1 MIKLEPPQGDET
13 RHWGPPF
20 EAGIASYFIGVNR
33 NKTGLT
39 IDLSQQEGQDF
50 VRSLLA
56 DADIMIE
63 NFKPG
68 TLEKW
73 GMGYDVLKEEFPG
86 LIHCRISGFG
96 GDGPLGG
103 LPGYDACAQAMCGLM
118 SVNGEKNGDPTR
130 IGLPVV
136 DMVTGMNAALAI
148 LMAMNERHRSGL
160 GQFLDITLFDSAISL
175 LHPHAANFFGNGNIP
190 GRSGNA
196 HPNISPYE
204 TVNTR
209 AGQLFLAVG
218 NDKQFQKLLDVIQ
231 AEEFADDPR
240 FTTNQDRLENR
251 PALHAILEE
260 KLSGHEAATIAQTLL
275 KAGVPAAPVMNVKE
289 ILEHPHTRHR
299 NMVVTEGHYRGL
311 GSPIK
316 LSRTPASLRKLPPG
330 FK

>member
-1 MIKLEPPQGDET
+1 M
-13 RHWGPPF
+13 
-20 EAGIASYFIGVNR
+20 
-33 NKTGLT
+33 
-39 IDLSQQEGQDF
+39 
-50 VRSLLA
+50 
-56 DADIMIE
+56 
-63 NFKPG
+63 
-68 TLEKW
+68 
-73 GMGYDVLKEEFPG
+73 
-86 LIHCRISGFG
+86 
-96 GDGPLGG
+96 
-103 LPGYDACAQAMCGLM
+103 
-118 SVNGEKNGDPTR
+118 
-130 IGLPVV
+130 
-136 DMVTGMNAALAI
+136 
-148 LMAMNERHRSGL
+148 
-160 GQFLDITLFDSAISL
+160 
-175 LHPHAANFFGNGNIP
+175 
-190 GRSGNA
+190 
-196 HPNISPYE
+196 
-204 TVNTR
+204 
-209 AGQLFLAVG
+209 G